1 MKDQSFKPYIPAEK
15 VTPEMTATSIIMGIL
30 LSVIFGAANAYL
42 GLRVGMTVSASIP
55 AAVISMGVI
64 RVLMKKNSIL
74 ESNMVQTIGS
84 AGESLAAGAIFTM
97 PALFLWAKDG
107 LCDKPGIVEITL
119 IALCGGILG
128 VLFMV
133 PLRNA
138 LIVKEHATLLYP
150 EGTACAE
157 VLLAGEEGGANAS
170 TVFSGMGLAAVFKFI
185 VDGLGAIPADIAVVF
200 KSFKGALG
208 VEAYPALL
216 SVGYIVGPK
225 TASYMFSGSM
235 IGWMVIIPLI
245 CLFGENIWLYPAA
258 AGVTVSEL
266 YAAGGA
272 GAIWS
277 TYVKYIGAG
286 AIATGGIISLIK
298 SLPLIVSTFRDSMKS
313 LKGGSAEGTARTDK
327 DLPMPLILGGILAII
342 LIIWLAPAVPV
353 NPLGALLIV
362 IFGFF
367 FSTVSARMVGMVGSS
382 NNPVSG
388 MTIATLLIAT
398 MVLKASGKVGI
409 EGMIGSMAI
418 ASIICICAAIAAD
431 TSQDLKTG
439 FLLGATPIKQQIGE
453 LIGVIA
459 SGLAI
464 GGVLYLL
471 DSAWGYGGAEV
482 PAPQASLM
490 KMIVEGIMGDN
501 LPWNLVF
508 VGVFLALTFEILRV
522 PVMPFA
528 IGLYLP
534 VYLTTTIMIGGV
546 IRALMDAR
554 KNVDDKTKEEQSTN
568 GTLFCA
574 GMIAGEGLVGIV
586 LAILAVFGISTKIAL
601 NLGNVGGDV
610 LMAVMVACILAFS
623 LKKKKN

>member
-1 MKDQSFKPYIPAEK
+1 
-15 VTPEMTATSIIMGIL
+15 
-30 LSVIFGAANAYL
+30 
-42 GLRVGMTVSASIP
+42 
-55 AAVISMGVI
+55 
-64 RVLMKKNSIL
+64 
-74 ESNMVQTIGS
+74 
-84 AGESLAAGAIFTM
+84 
-97 PALFLWAKDG
+97 
-107 LCDKPGIVEITL
+107 
-119 IALCGGILG
+119 
-128 VLFMV
+128 
-133 PLRNA
+133 
-138 LIVKEHATLLYP
+138 
-150 EGTACAE
+150 
-157 VLLAGEEGGANAS
+157 
-170 TVFSGMGLAAVFKFI
+170 
-185 VDGLGAIPADIAVVF
+185 
-200 KSFKGALG
+200 
-208 VEAYPALL
+208 
-216 SVGYIVGPK
+216 
-225 TASYMFSGSM
+225 
-235 IGWMVIIPLI
+235 
-245 CLFGENIWLYPAA
+245 
-258 AGVTVSEL
+258 
-266 YAAGGA
+266 
-272 GAIWS
+272 
-277 TYVKYIGAG
+277 
-286 AIATGGIISLIK
+286 
-298 SLPLIVSTFRDSMKS
+298 
-313 LKGGSAEGTARTDK
+313 
-327 DLPMPLILGGILAII
+327 
-342 LIIWLAPAVPV
+342 
-353 NPLGALLIV
+353 
-362 IFGFF
+362 
-367 FSTVSARMVGMVGSS
+367 
-382 NNPVSG
+382 
-388 MTIATLLIAT
+388 

-471 DSAWGYGGAEV
+471 DSAWGYGGTEV

-601 NLGNVGGDV
+601 DLGNVGGVV